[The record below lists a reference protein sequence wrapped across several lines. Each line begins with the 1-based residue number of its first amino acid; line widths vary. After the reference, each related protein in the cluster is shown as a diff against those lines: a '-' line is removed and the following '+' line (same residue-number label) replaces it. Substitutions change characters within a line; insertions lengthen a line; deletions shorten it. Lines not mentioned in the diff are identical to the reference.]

1 MKVHEL
7 IKNHDGLVFFYPFSG
22 IHFDIINPLK
32 SAITGLNR
40 KVLFVYCSIGGSQEE
55 FDNWSINN
63 PLALGRYEDVN
74 YTENKLGLKK
84 IKIESCQKLTDEE
97 FEANYYSFDNCELI
111 FIKGEAF
118 KFIDYLRELDVDLV
132 KMNLILSYAY
142 GFGDVLKALI
152 LKFHPIRTNEDDEK
166 KTKILVIN
174 NHYLDDIK
182 ELYSQTTCYQY
193 SFEIEE
199 RAEDNR
205 NENYTVFFEDKGEY
219 FQANIF
225 RRPI

>member
-1 MKVHEL
+1 MKVHQL

-22 IHFDIINPLK
+22 THFEIINPLND
-32 SAITGLNR
+32 AITGLNR

-63 PLALGRYEDVN
+63 PLALGLYEDVN
-74 YTENKLGLKK
+74 YIENKLGLKK
-84 IKIESCQKLTDEE
+84 IKIESFQKLTDEE
-97 FEANYYSFDNCELI
+97 FDSNYYSFDNCELI
-111 FIKGEAF
+111 FIKGEVF
-118 KFIDYLRELDVDLV
+118 KFIDYLQEQDVELV
-132 KMNLILSYAY
+132 KMNLILSYAQ

-166 KTKILVIN
+166 KTKILVVN

-182 ELYSQTTCYQY
+182 ELFSQSTCYQS

-199 RAEDNR
+199 RLEDNR
-205 NENYTVFFEDKGEY
+205 NENYTILFEYEGYYLVAKVFRGF
-219 FQANIF
+219 I
-225 RRPI
+225 